1 MQNLPAPKPLDLET
15 SDKEGAWLIF
25 EKSFRLYLTATGA
38 DTKSEAVKRAGLLHL
53 VDEDGR
59 KISDTFRIIEEG
71 ENQTSLNQLL
81 QMFREKFIENRHTS
95 FERHIFGQMKQDREE
110 FDKFL
115 IRMRDQANR
124 CSYGDRIHEDIC
136 DHIVDGIDCPET
148 KKKLLPDPELNYE
161 RAVRICKTQ
170 ENIMK

>member
-38 DTKSEAVKRAGLLHL
+38 DTKSEAIKRAGLLHL
-53 VDEDGR
+53 VGEDGR

-81 QMFREKFIENRHTS
+81 LMFREKFTGNRHTS
-95 FERHIFGQMKQDREE
+95 FERHVFRQMKQDGEE

-115 IRMRDQANR
+115 IRIKVQANR
-124 CSYGDRIHEDIC
+124 CSYGDRIHEEIC
-136 DHIVDGIDCPET
+136 DQIVEGIDCPET
-148 KKKLLPDPELNYE
+148 KKEII
-161 RAVRICKTQ
+161 V
-170 ENIMK
+170 